1 MKIEKDAVKRA
12 NPIERVIPELL
23 GEHALEVGDELKVR
37 CPWHEDKRPSLRVN
51 PSKAVWR
58 CDPCNIGGDVY
69 AFVERFNRCDFREAL
84 AWLAKAKNIDPKTP
98 VRDYRLHDRL
108 SDLPFLH
115 TMAIAALEAAGLNS
129 LAQRM
134 QGWGSVQAMDRLNL
148 DGLLALWQPP
158 LGN

>member
-1 MKIEKDAVKRA
+1 MKIENDAVKRA

-51 PSKAVWR
+51 PSKGVGG

-84 AWLAKAKNIDPKTP
+84 AWLAN
-98 VRDYRLHDRL
+98 R
-108 SDLPFLH
+108 
-115 TMAIAALEAAGLNS
+115 AGLSSAN
-129 LAQRM
+129 
-134 QGWGSVQAMDRLNL
+134 
-148 DGLLALWQPP
+148 
-158 LGN
+158 GNR